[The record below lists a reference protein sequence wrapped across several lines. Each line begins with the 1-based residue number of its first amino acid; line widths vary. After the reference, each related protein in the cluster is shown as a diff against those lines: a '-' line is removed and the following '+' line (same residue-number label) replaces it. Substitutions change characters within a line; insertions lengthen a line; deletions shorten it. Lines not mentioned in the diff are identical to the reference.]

1 MAKKGTTF
9 NTYSNEIK
17 LSAVQSYLNGEGSY
31 DMIAEKYQIR
41 SSTQLKNWVK
51 KYKECGEITDTRGEN
66 NKMKGI
72 PNPLKGK
79 RIHFKTVEEERDYYK
94 AQVEYFK
101 KAVSKSVNGGVL
113 KYKERYHIIELLK
126 RKYPVIWLTNFAG
139 VHRSSYY
146 KWVHTKSM
154 NNIRLE
160 SDKRL
165 KKVIQSIHLK
175 HKEYGYP
182 RMKIALE
189 EEGYFI
195 NHKKVYRLM
204 SELNIQSIIRKKR
217 RFFKGNYSN
226 TFPNVLN
233 REFKDR
239 QQNEALVTDIT
250 YLRFQEG
257 FRYLSVVQD
266 IYNNEVVSW
275 KISKRNDNELVL
287 DTIEMLAQK
296 RDVRGTILHSDQG
309 FQYTSHAYNK
319 RLLDLGIIGS
329 HSRKGN
335 CHDNACIE
343 SFFSHFKSEMLYLNH
358 FKTEADLIQAIEE
371 YIYFYNYKRFQKRL
385 NHRAPIEYRISMA
398 A

>member
-1 MAKKGTTF
+1 
-9 NTYSNEIK
+9 
-17 LSAVQSYLNGEGSY
+17 
-31 DMIAEKYQIR
+31 
-41 SSTQLKNWVK
+41 
-51 KYKECGEITDTRGEN
+51 
-66 NKMKGI
+66 
-72 PNPLKGK
+72 
-79 RIHFKTVEEERDYYK
+79 
-94 AQVEYFK
+94 
-101 KAVSKSVNGGVL
+101 
-113 KYKERYHIIELLK
+113 
-126 RKYPVIWLTNFAG
+126 
-139 VHRSSYY
+139 
-146 KWVHTKSM
+146 
-154 NNIRLE
+154 
-160 SDKRL
+160 
-165 KKVIQSIHLK
+165 
-175 HKEYGYP
+175 
-182 RMKIALE
+182 MKIALE

-296 RDVRGTILHSDQG
+296 EMCVEPFSIQIRGSSTLS
-309 FQYTSHAYNK
+309 YNK

-358 FKTEADLIQAIEE
+358 FKTEADLIQLKNIFTF
-371 YIYFYNYKRFQKRL
+371 ITINVSKTTQ
-385 NHRAPIEYRISMA
+385 PSSSDRISNLDGCSLLMLST
-398 A
+398 

>member
-1 MAKKGTTF
+1 MVKKGTTF
-9 NTYSNEIK
+9 NTYSDELK

-31 DMIAEKYQIR
+31 QVIAKQYNIR
-41 SSTQLKNWVK
+41 SSTQLKDWVK
-51 KYKECGEITDTRGEN
+51 KYKELGDITDTRGKN
-66 NKMKGI
+66 SGTQGI

-79 RIHFKTVEEERDYYK
+79 RVHFNSVEEERDYYK
-94 AQVEYFK
+94 AQVAYFK
-101 KAVSKSVNGGVL
+101 KALSKSVNGGAL
-113 KYKERYHIIELLK
+113 RHKERYHIIESLK
-126 RKYPVIWLTNFAG
+126 MKYPITWLTKFAG
-139 VHRSSYY
+139 VHRASYY
-146 KWVHTKSM
+146 KW
-154 NNIRLE
+154 IRAKTAKNVRSE
-160 SDKRL
+160 ADQQL

-175 HKEYGYP
+175 YKQYGYP
-182 RMKIALE
+182 RMKIALQ
-189 EEGYFI
+189 EEGFFV

-233 REFKDR
+233 REFKNR
-239 QQNEALVTDIT
+239 KQNEALVTDIT
-250 YLRFQEG
+250 YLRFQDG

-266 IYNNEVVSW
+266 IYNNEIVSW
-275 KISKRNDNELVL
+275 KISRHNDNELVL
-287 DTIEMLAQK
+287 DTLENLVQK

-309 FQYTSHAYNK
+309 FQYTSHVYNK
-319 RLLDLGIIGS
+319 RLSDLGIIGS

-343 SFFSHFKSEMLYLNH
+343 SFFSHFKSEMLYLHH
-358 FKTEADLIQAIEE
+358 FKTEEEVVQAIEE

>member
-1 MAKKGTTF
+1 
-9 NTYSNEIK
+9 
-17 LSAVQSYLNGEGSY
+17 
-31 DMIAEKYQIR
+31 
-41 SSTQLKNWVK
+41 
-51 KYKECGEITDTRGEN
+51 
-66 NKMKGI
+66 
-72 PNPLKGK
+72 
-79 RIHFKTVEEERDYYK
+79 
-94 AQVEYFK
+94 
-101 KAVSKSVNGGVL
+101 
-113 KYKERYHIIELLK
+113 
-126 RKYPVIWLTNFAG
+126 
-139 VHRSSYY
+139 
-146 KWVHTKSM
+146 M

-165 KKVIQSIHLK
+165 KKLIQSIHLK

-189 EEGYFI
+189 EEDYFI

-250 YLRFQEG
+250 YLRFQED
-257 FRYLSVVQD
+257 FRYLSVV
-266 IYNNEVVSW
+266 
-275 KISKRNDNELVL
+275 
-287 DTIEMLAQK
+287 
-296 RDVRGTILHSDQG
+296 
-309 FQYTSHAYNK
+309 
-319 RLLDLGIIGS
+319 
-329 HSRKGN
+329 
-335 CHDNACIE
+335 
-343 SFFSHFKSEMLYLNH
+343 
-358 FKTEADLIQAIEE
+358 QAIEE

>member
-17 LSAVQSYLNGEGSY
+17 LSAVQSYLNGDGSY
-31 DMIAEKYQIR
+31 DMIAEKYQMR

-51 KYKECGEITDTRGEN
+51 KHKECGEITDTRGEN

-94 AQVEYFK
+94 AQVEYLK
-101 KAVSKSVNGGVL
+101 KQLSKSVNGGVL
-113 KYKERYHIIELLK
+113 KYKERYHIIELL
-126 RKYPVIWLTNFAG
+126 RSKYPVIWLTNFAG

-160 SDKRL
+160 SDKQL

-217 RFFKGNYSN
+217 RFFKGNCSN

-257 FRYLSVVQD
+257 FHYLSVVQD

-319 RLLDLGIIGS
+319 RLFDLGIIGS

-385 NHRAPIEYRISMA
+385 NHRAPIEYRILMA

>member
-1 MAKKGTTF
+1 
-9 NTYSNEIK
+9 
-17 LSAVQSYLNGEGSY
+17 
-31 DMIAEKYQIR
+31 
-41 SSTQLKNWVK
+41 
-51 KYKECGEITDTRGEN
+51 
-66 NKMKGI
+66 
-72 PNPLKGK
+72 
-79 RIHFKTVEEERDYYK
+79 
-94 AQVEYFK
+94 
-101 KAVSKSVNGGVL
+101 
-113 KYKERYHIIELLK
+113 
-126 RKYPVIWLTNFAG
+126 
-139 VHRSSYY
+139 
-146 KWVHTKSM
+146 M
-154 NNIRLE
+154 NNTRLE

-165 KKVIQSIHLK
+165 KKVIQSIHVK

-182 RMKIALE
+182 HMKITLQ

-204 SELNIQSIIRKKR
+204 SELNIQFIIRNKR

-233 REFKDR
+233 CEFKDR
-239 QQNEALVTDIT
+239 QQNEALVIDIT

-275 KISKRNDNELVL
+275 KISRRNDNELVL
-287 DTIEMLAQK
+287 DRIEMLAQK

-319 RLLDLGIIGS
+319 RLLDLGGIIGS

-343 SFFSHFKSEMLYLNH
+343 SFFSHFK
-358 FKTEADLIQAIEE
+358 TEVDLIQAIEE

-385 NHRAPIEYRISMA
+385 NHRAPIEYRNSMA